1 MKETVGGCFFW
12 TQCIK
17 ETFDL
22 IWQRRRDCRVW
33 TGPISSSFVF
43 WPFTIMPVS
52 LKLSR
57 TLFRIHDL
65 TNDSSTLATVAGSEI
80 ARSGATVLLALARR
94 SPLHLFQRRF
104 VAAHLPSSSFQFPIC
119 HQVAAR
125 WHVVKFQSGHF
136 FSALFLFL
144 KQDGFWT
151 RPILTWTKQLSG
163 DQFSLPHLI

>member
-1 MKETVGGCFFW
+1 MEIWKKLSVGVFFR

-22 IWQRRRDCRVW
+22 IWQRRRACRVW

-43 WPFTIMPVS
+43 RPFTIMPVS

-94 SPLHLFQRRF
+94 SPLHLLFQRRF

-125 WHVVKFQSGHF
+125 WYVVKFQSGHF
-136 FSALFLFL
+136 FLVHFFY
-144 KQDGFWT
+144 FWNKMDFE
-151 RPILTWTKQLSG
+151 RG
-163 DQFSLPHLI
+163 QF